1 MMTILLMLSVLYVLS
16 LVLKAECEKAEE
28 DIRINKCETN
38 DKCETNNRCET
49 NNKPE
54 NFTDL
59 LNLQKE
65 LDKKII
71 NYRPRKLKDIKK
83 SLIAECIEFDEETID
98 SHKTWKTNKRYKEKE
113 LEELT
118 DIWFFVAQLI
128 NYAYDIGD
136 VSITEVRNL
145 DVFFKTEDYTY
156 FGDTDVLTII
166 NDIRTP
172 RFTYEFL
179 RELVRDLKCLSL
191 NYGYK
196 HNDILDC
203 YWNKWNKNIN
213 RINSEW
219 N

>member
-1 MMTILLMLSVLYVLS
+1 MMTILLILSVLYVLS
-16 LVLKAECEKAEE
+16 LALKAECEKYECKKAEE
-28 DIRINKCETN
+28 DIRMNR
-38 DKCETNNRCET
+38 CETNNRCET
-49 NNKPE
+49 TNKPE

-136 VSITEVRNL
+136 VTITEVRNL

-166 NDIRTP
+166 NDVRTP

-179 RELVRDLKCLSL
+179 RELVRDLKCLSM

-213 RINSEW
+213 RINGEW
-219 N
+219 S

>member
-1 MMTILLMLSVLYVLS
+1 MTVLLILSVLYVLT
-16 LVLKAECEKAEE
+16 LPPKEEK
-28 DIRINKCETN
+28 KM
-38 DKCETNNRCET
+38 K
-49 NNKPE
+49 KPE

-98 SHKTWKTNKRYKEKE
+98 SHKTWKTNKRCKEKE

-136 VSITEVRNL
+136 VTITEVKNL
-145 DVFFKTEDYTY
+145 DVFFMESNYNY
-156 FGDTDVLTII
+156 FGDIDILTVV
-166 NDIRTP
+166 NDLRTP
-172 RFTYEFL
+172 VMTYEWL
-179 RELVRDLKCLSL
+179 RVIVRDLKCLSL

-203 YWNKWNKNIN
+203 YWTKWNKNIN
-213 RINSEW
+213 RINNEW

>member
-1 MMTILLMLSVLYVLS
+1 MMTILLILSVLYVLS
-16 LVLKAECEKAEE
+16 LALKAECEKAEE
-28 DIRINKCETN
+28 DIRMNRCET
-38 DKCETNNRCET
+38 TNRCET
-49 NNKPE
+49 NDRCGTTNKPE

-128 NYAYDIGD
+128 NYACDIGD
-136 VSITEVRNL
+136 VTITEVRNL

-166 NDIRTP
+166 NDVRTP

>member
-1 MMTILLMLSVLYVLS
+1 MMTILLILSVLYVLS
-16 LVLKAECEKAEE
+16 LALKAECEKAE
-28 DIRINKCETN
+28 CEIKEQKKMN
-38 DKCETNNRCET
+38 KCETNNRCET
-49 NNKPE
+49 NNKHE

-128 NYAYDIGD
+128 NYACDIGD
-136 VSITEVRNL
+136 VTITEVRNL

-166 NDIRTP
+166 NDVRTP
-172 RFTYEFL
+172 RFSYEFL
-179 RELVRDLKCLSL
+179 RELVRDLKCLSM

-203 YWNKWNKNIN
+203 YWDKWNKNIN
-213 RINSEW
+213 RINNEW

>member
-1 MMTILLMLSVLYVLS
+1 MMTILLILSVLYVLS
-16 LVLKAECEKAEE
+16 LALKAECEKAEE
-28 DIRINKCETN
+28 DIRM
-38 DKCETNNRCET
+38 NRCEINDRCGT
-49 NNKPE
+49 TNKPE

-136 VSITEVRNL
+136 VTITEVRNL

-166 NDIRTP
+166 NDVRTP

>member
-1 MMTILLMLSVLYVLS
+1 MTVLLILSVLYILS
-16 LVLKAECEKAEE
+16 LALKAECEKAKE
-28 DIRINKCETN
+28 DIRMNKCEANSRCEITN
-38 DKCETNNRCET
+38 KCET

-128 NYAYDIGD
+128 NYACEIGD
-136 VSITEVRNL
+136 VTITEVRNL

-166 NDIRTP
+166 NDVRTP

-179 RELVRDLKCLSL
+179 RELVRDLKCLTM

-203 YWNKWNKNIN
+203 YWDKWNKNIN

>member
-1 MMTILLMLSVLYVLS
+1 MMTILLILSVLYVLS
-16 LVLKAECEKAEE
+16 LALKAECEKAEE
-28 DIRINKCETN
+28 DIRMNKCETN
-38 DKCETNNRCET
+38 DRCET

-83 SLIAECIEFDEETID
+83 SLIAELIEFDEEGVD
-98 SHKTWKTNKRYKEKE
+98 SHKTWKTKKRDKSKE

-118 DIWFFVAQLI
+118 DVWFFVAQMI

-136 VSITEVRNL
+136 ITLLELKSL
-145 DVFFKTEDYTY
+145 DIFFMENNYTY
-156 FGDTDVLTII
+156 VGDIDILTVI
-166 NDIRTP
+166 NDLKTP
-172 RFTYEFL
+172 VMTYEWL
-179 RELVRDLKCLSL
+179 RVIVRDLKCLGL
-191 NYGYK
+191 NYGY
-196 HNDILDC
+196 NSDDLLDC
-203 YWNKWNKNIN
+203 YWFKWNKNIE

>member
-1 MMTILLMLSVLYVLS
+1 MMTILLILSVLYVLS
-16 LVLKAECEKAEE
+16 LALKAECEKAEE
-28 DIRINKCETN
+28 DIRMNKCEIN
-38 DKCETNNRCET
+38 SRCET
-49 NNKPE
+49 TNKPE

-98 SHKTWKTNKRYKEKE
+98 SHKTWKRNKRYKEKE

-136 VSITEVRNL
+136 VSISEFRNL

-166 NDIRTP
+166 NDVRTP

-203 YWNKWNKNIN
+203 YWNKWNKNIK

>member
-1 MMTILLMLSVLYVLS
+1 MTILLILSVLYVLS
-16 LVLKAECEKAEE
+16 LALKAECEKAEE
-28 DIRINKCETN
+28 DIRMNKCETN
-38 DKCETNNRCET
+38 SRCEITNKCETT
-49 NNKPE
+49 NKPE

-128 NYAYDIGD
+128 NYACDIGD
-136 VSITEVRNL
+136 VTITEVRNL

-166 NDIRTP
+166 NDVRTP

-203 YWNKWNKNIN
+203 YWTKWNKNIN
-213 RINSEW
+213 RINNEW

>member
-1 MMTILLMLSVLYVLS
+1 MTMLLILSVLYVLS
-16 LVLKAECEKAEE
+16 LALKAECEKAEE
-28 DIRINKCETN
+28 DIRM
-38 DKCETNNRCET
+38 NRCET
-49 NNKPE
+49 NSRCETTNKPE

-128 NYAYDIGD
+128 NYACDIGD
-136 VSITEVRNL
+136 VTITEVRNL

-166 NDIRTP
+166 NDVRTP

-179 RELVRDLKCLSL
+179 RELVRDLKCLSM
-191 NYGYK
+191 NYGYT

-203 YWNKWNKNIN
+203 YWDKWNKNIN

>member
-1 MMTILLMLSVLYVLS
+1 MTILLILSVLYVLS
-16 LVLKAECEKAEE
+16 LALKAECEKYEE
-28 DIRINKCETN
+28 NKKMNRCETNNKCETN
-38 DKCETNNRCET
+38 DRCGT
-49 NNKPE
+49 TNKPE

-128 NYAYDIGD
+128 NYACDIGD

-156 FGDTDVLTII
+156 FGDTDILTII
-166 NDIRTP
+166 NDVRTP

-179 RELVRDLKCLSL
+179 RELVRDLKCLSM

-203 YWNKWNKNIN
+203 YWIKWNKNIN

>member
-1 MMTILLMLSVLYVLS
+1 MTVLLILSVLYVLR
-16 LVLKAECEKAEE
+16 LGLKAECEKAKD
-28 DIRINKCETN
+28 DIRMNKCEAT
-38 DKCETNNRCET
+38 
-49 NNKPE
+49 NKPE

-98 SHKTWKTNKRYKEKE
+98 SHKTWKANKRYKEKE

-128 NYAYDIGD
+128 NYACDIGD

-166 NDIRTP
+166 NDVRTP

-179 RELVRDLKCLSL
+179 RELVGDLKCLTM

-203 YWNKWNKNIN
+203 YWDKWNKNIN

>member
-1 MMTILLMLSVLYVLS
+1 MTVLLILSVLYVLS
-16 LVLKAECEKAEE
+16 LALKAECEKCKCEKAEE
-28 DIRINKCETN
+28 DIRM
-38 DKCETNNRCET
+38 NRCET
-49 NNKPE
+49 NNRYDVNRPE

-59 LNLQKE
+59 LNLQKQ

-71 NYRPRKLKDIKK
+71 NYRPRELKDIKK

-128 NYAYDIGD
+128 NYACDIGD
-136 VSITEVRNL
+136 VTISEVRNL
-145 DVFFKTEDYTY
+145 DIFFKTEDYTY

-166 NDIRTP
+166 NDVRTP

>member
-1 MMTILLMLSVLYVLS
+1 M
-16 LVLKAECEKAEE
+16 K
-28 DIRINKCETN
+28 
-38 DKCETNNRCET
+38 
-49 NNKPE
+49 KPE

-98 SHKTWKTNKRYKEKE
+98 SHKTWKANKRYKEKE

-128 NYAYDIGD
+128 NYACDIGD

-166 NDIRTP
+166 NDVRTP

-179 RELVRDLKCLSL
+179 RELVRDLKCLTM

-203 YWNKWNKNIN
+203 YWDKWNKNIN

>member
-1 MMTILLMLSVLYVLS
+1 MMTILLILSVLYVLS
-16 LVLKAECEKAEE
+16 LALKAECEKAEE
-28 DIRINKCETN
+28 DIRMNRCETN
-38 DKCETNNRCET
+38 DRCET

-136 VSITEVRNL
+136 VTITEVRNL

-166 NDIRTP
+166 NDVRTP

-179 RELVRDLKCLSL
+179 RELVRDLKCLSM

-203 YWNKWNKNIN
+203 YWNKWNKNIE

>member
-1 MMTILLMLSVLYVLS
+1 MMTILLILSVLYVLS
-16 LVLKAECEKAEE
+16 LALKAECEKAEE
-28 DIRINKCETN
+28 DIRM
-38 DKCETNNRCET
+38 NRCET
-49 NNKPE
+49 NDRCGTTNKPE

-128 NYAYDIGD
+128 NYACDIGD

-166 NDIRTP
+166 NDVRTP

>member
-1 MMTILLMLSVLYVLS
+1 MTVLLILSVLYVLS
-16 LVLKAECEKAEE
+16 LGLKAECEKAKE
-28 DIRINKCETN
+28 DIRMNKCEAN
-38 DKCETNNRCET
+38 SRCETNNKCEI

-128 NYAYDIGD
+128 NYACDIGD
-136 VSITEVRNL
+136 VTITEVRNL

-166 NDIRTP
+166 NDVRTP

-179 RELVRDLKCLSL
+179 RELVRDLKCLTM

-203 YWNKWNKNIN
+203 YWDKWNKNIN

>member
-1 MMTILLMLSVLYVLS
+1 MMTILLILSVLYVLS
-16 LVLKAECEKAEE
+16 LALKAECEKAEE
-28 DIRINKCETN
+28 DIRM
-38 DKCETNNRCET
+38 NRCET
-49 NNKPE
+49 TNRCGTNDRCGTTNKPE

-98 SHKTWKTNKRYKEKE
+98 SHKTWKTNKRYKKKE

-128 NYAYDIGD
+128 NYACDIGD

-145 DVFFKTEDYTY
+145 DVFFKTEDYSY

-166 NDIRTP
+166 NDVRTP